1 MTAAGLNALL
11 TTKREK
17 EGKMKRGARR
27 RKKEDERERFAKRET
42 FDGIEGRNFESV
54 RDPYGISNATLW
66 SPSTTRDVRQRC
78 LCNNRV
84 DILLSRHRDRKYFLC
99 EYGYIFRNE
108 KIFSRLYRMR
118 KKEKKRRRKKEKCIR
133 CLKLISRKPIC

>member
-1 MTAAGLNALL
+1 MTAAGLNARL
-11 TTKREK
+11 TSKREK

-108 KIFSRLYRMR
+108 KIFFSTVSH
-118 KKEKKRRRKKEKCIR
+118 EKKKTSKDFSIHTVK
-133 CLKLISRKPIC
+133 S